1 MSSNNPLSNIPPLG
15 PPSGM
20 APADG
25 AGKFKPVE
33 PVKVLRQYWLLLT
46 ITAVLACAIGLG
58 TWYGLDKAFP
68 VWTSLAQLE
77 VNKGLTSGQDT
88 LDSTVDIR
96 ELEPE
101 IQNNIQ
107 AIRSDE
113 LLNELLKNNAVQA
126 TGWYQQF
133 QGNNMLAIRDLQ
145 DDTLKA
151 AHQSNT
157 TLIRLAVL
165 TEDPED
171 AQTILRELVAVYL
184 RRIESRNDQANAQ
197 DRRAFQNQRDT
208 AIDRIETLTAE
219 INRFTE
225 LHQMGTGSENIK
237 SLTNELTLKM
247 QYRSDIERIY
257 SSSQAGYQA
266 LLERQEQGDFEPSA
280 SDVFLIQNSPDIL
293 NLDSQIRQYE
303 VQIAALDEQNIAPNN
318 PAVRRLKSELRSVQ
332 VQRDAAF
339 DRKARE
345 LFSKN
350 LEEAAQA
357 VEQYRGLLVQVDAQI
372 NEIEAQRLDFMRKL
386 ETLESLER
394 RVTAQ
399 EVARDGAEK
408 LLSDLETRISRNIS
422 VSEYTSPTEAEK
434 TFPKIEIVAP
444 GVTILVMGLVVGG
457 IFLREVLDQRLKG
470 PGDVKAIPD
479 TAMLGIIPAAAEDAS
494 SKVGVERVVER
505 EPGGLLAESYRQ
517 VRTAILSKMDRRGYK
532 TLMLIGP
539 KPKAGTS
546 TLAQNLGASM
556 ALSGRR
562 VLVLDANFRRPAQ
575 AGLFGVSEQPG
586 LSDLLSGELSLDQ
599 AQSAVHTMD
608 GLSVSVLPAG
618 QKGSLSPE
626 QLETSLF
633 RDLLTR
639 LESSYDV
646 ILIDVAPALLA
657 SEGKQLAKHVD
668 ATVIV
673 CRAKSDTRGML
684 QKVLSDLDGQRADI
698 LGVVLNGVRASAGGY
713 MKKNFREFYRY
724 RSNERGGAS
733 AAPVRSTR
741 QPAAEPVTI
750 ASNDPG
756 SNGSGTNGHYE
767 TPPTPDPD
775 DDLDF
780 DFEDSDDDNR

>member
-25 AGKFKPVE
+25 ASKFKPVE
-33 PVKVLRQYWLLLT
+33 PVKVLRQYWLLLA
-46 ITAVLACAIGLG
+46 IAAVVACVAGLG
-58 TWYGLDKAFP
+58 TWYALDKTSPAWTSTAQLSVSKGLDR
-68 VWTSLAQLE
+68 
-77 VNKGLTSGQDT
+77 G
-88 LDSTVDIR
+88 DSTVTNDINIKQ
-96 ELEPE
+96 LEPE

-107 AIRSDE
+107 AIRSNE
-113 LLNELLKNNAVQA
+113 LLNDLLKNNQVQA
-126 TGWYQQF
+126 TSWYQQF
-133 QGNNMLAIRDLQ
+133 NDNNNLAVRDLQ
-145 DDTLKA
+145 DNTLRV
-151 AHQSNT
+151 SYLPNT
-157 TLIRLAVL
+157 TLIRMTVS
-165 TEDPED
+165 TESSSD
-171 AQTILRELVAVYL
+171 AQAILYELVEVYL
-184 RRIESRNDQANAQ
+184 RRVADRNEQVNAV
-197 DRRAFQNQRDT
+197 DRRAFQDKRDA
-208 AIDRIETLTAE
+208 AIDRINTLTAE
-219 INRFTE
+219 ISRFTE
-225 LHQMGTGSENIK
+225 RNQMGSGQANIK
-237 SLTNELTLKM
+237 SISDELALKM
-247 QYRSDIERIY
+247 RYRAEIDRY
-257 SSSQAGYQA
+257 LSSSQSGYES
-266 LLERQEQGDFEPSA
+266 LLARQEQNDYEPSA
-280 SDVFLIQNSPDIL
+280 SDVFAIQNSQDIL
-293 NLDSQIRQYE
+293 NIDAQIRGLE
-303 VQIAALDEQNIAPNN
+303 VRKESLIDQGIAENN
-318 PAVRRLKSELRSVQ
+318 PAIRRLETEQRSLEA
-332 VQRDAAF
+332 QRAIAF

-350 LEEAAQA
+350 LEAAAQS
-357 VEQYRGLLVQVDAQI
+357 VEQFRAESAQVDAQI
-372 NEIEAQRLDFMRKL
+372 TELNARRLDMMRKL
-386 ETLESLER
+386 EELEAMQR
-394 RVTAQ
+394 QVAAQ
-399 EVARDGAEK
+399 EEERDNANA
-408 LLSDLETRISRNIS
+408 LLSDLDTRISRNVSIS
-422 VSEYTSPTEAEK
+422 KYTSPTEAEK

-444 GVTILVMGLVVGG
+444 GVAVLVMGLVLGG

-532 TLMLIGP
+532 TLMMIGP

-586 LSDLLSGELSLDQ
+586 LSDLLSGELALDQ

-608 GLSVSVLPAG
+608 GLSLSVLPSG

-626 QLETSLF
+626 QLETPLF

-684 QKVLSDLDGQRADI
+684 QKVLGELDGQRADI

-724 RSNERGGAS
+724 RGNERGGVS
-733 AAPVRSTR
+733 AAPARSTR
-741 QPAAEPVTI
+741 KPAAVT
-750 ASNDPG
+750 SNGPG
-756 SNGSGTNGHYE
+756 NNGSGANGHYE
-767 TPPTPDPD
+767 APPTPRPD

-780 DFEDSDDDNR
+780 DFEDTDDDNR